1 MSNTSQTPSGE
12 QYTGYGYGGQ
22 PIDPYTGQP
31 FPPGYGQRAQKSNAL
46 GITSLTL
53 GIVGL
58 LLSWIP
64 IISYLAFALGILGVV
79 FGGIGIF
86 KSHRLMSII
95 GTALG
100 VITIVVSII
109 TYVSLVNDLNG
120 VVDKVNAATSGA
132 QSDEVIVT
140 PAPGYEEPYTGE
152 EAEGEGYP
160 YGGEEGLQGE
170 IDANADIPIAE
181 VNSRGNIVKAIG
193 EDAGVGGLQ
202 RGVDTAVWS
211 VDEVETDIS
220 CTESYRPDKPQN
232 GHLTAV
238 DMNLSTGADFN
249 DYTGGY
255 GMLSGMDFEFI
266 DSQGVTHDDI
276 VSFATYGCLAPSETF
291 NDGVLG
297 SAQNYNGKIILDLP
311 DTEGTLVFSPSWSY
325 DFGSTGWE
333 YPVG

>member
-22 PIDPYTGQP
+22 PTNPYTGQP
-31 FPPGYGQRAQKSNAL
+31 FPPDYGRPAQKSNGWA
-46 GITSLTL
+46 ITSLTL

-64 IISYLAFALGILGVV
+64 IISYLAFALGILAVV
-79 FGGIGIF
+79 FGGVGIF

-160 YGGEEGLQGE
+160 TGEEALQS
-170 IDANADIPIAE
+170 DVPIAE
-181 VNSRGNIVKAIG
+181 VNSRGNIVKGIG
-193 EDAGVGGLQ
+193 EDAGIGGLQ
-202 RGVDTAVWS
+202 RGTDTAVWS
-211 VDEVETDIS
+211 IDGIETDVE
-220 CTESYRPDKPQN
+220 CTEPYQSSGPIN
-232 GHLTAV
+232 GHLAAV
-238 DMNLSTGADFN
+238 DLNLTTGD
-249 DYTGGY
+249 DWSSYTSGYGYVSGGY
-255 GMLSGMDFEFI
+255 FTFI
-266 DSQGVTHDDI
+266 DSEGVTHSDLETI
-276 VSFATYGCLAPSETF
+276 ATYSCLSERETF
-291 NDGVLG
+291 NNGSLG
-297 SAQNYNGKIILDLP
+297 ADQTFKGKVVLDLP
-311 DTEGTLVFSPSWSY
+311 DTEGTLVFSPSWDGY
-325 DFGSTGWE
+325 MAMVGWE